1 MFDPTQYFSHVTQV
15 KEFFLAR
22 YPILDRNQ
30 NLVAYELLFRRLE
43 MRSGNAAEHG
53 RGIPSIITHTAT
65 LGIEA
70 VVGSA
75 AGFLNVDYATL
86 MSNSVRLLPSEK
98 VVFEIPQTIKITAE
112 LIHRISEMAEAGY
125 RFALDDV
132 IIFSEYIIPL
142 LPLIEFVKVDTS
154 VMTRTDLLILIN
166 RFKEANKLLVAEKV
180 ETVEEYRNCVD
191 LGFDY
196 YQGYSFAKPV
206 ILSGKKL
213 TSSQAAILQLMALIV
228 RDADNGAI
236 EHRIKKESSLVLSL
250 LNLVNSPAAGV
261 AKKISSISEA
271 LGMLSRHQLREWLQI
286 QLYMGPHLAAAS
298 ASPLLRLAIT
308 RGKFLEL
315 VTRKLKP
322 ANRIMAETAF
332 TVGTMSLLDTLF
344 SQPMAT
350 ILEQVILGRD
360 VRDALL
366 HRTGFY
372 GDLLKLSEYVEM
384 PGEAS
389 QQLILLLLELN
400 LPTED
405 LYALQLEAFRWSNS
419 LLPSYPKCNL
429 D

>member
-70 VVGSA
+70 VVGSS

-154 VMTRTDLLILIN
+154 VVRIPH
-166 RFKEANKLLVAEKV
+166 
-180 ETVEEYRNCVD
+180 
-191 LGFDY
+191 
-196 YQGYSFAKPV
+196 YQ
-206 ILSGKKL
+206 
-213 TSSQAAILQLMALIV
+213 
-228 RDADNGAI
+228 
-236 EHRIKKESSLVLSL
+236 
-250 LNLVNSPAAGV
+250 
-261 AKKISSISEA
+261 
-271 LGMLSRHQLREWLQI
+271 RH
-286 QLYMGPHLAAAS
+286 
-298 ASPLLRLAIT
+298 
-308 RGKFLEL
+308 
-315 VTRKLKP
+315 
-322 ANRIMAETAF
+322 
-332 TVGTMSLLDTLF
+332 
-344 SQPMAT
+344 
-350 ILEQVILGRD
+350 
-360 VRDALL
+360 
-366 HRTGFY
+366 
-372 GDLLKLSEYVEM
+372 
-384 PGEAS
+384 
-389 QQLILLLLELN
+389 
-400 LPTED
+400 
-405 LYALQLEAFRWSNS
+405 
-419 LLPSYPKCNL
+419 
-429 D
+429 